1 MINFENSHEKYEFH
15 IINESGAF
23 DAEFYRNS
31 YPDLAHIGSDNDLL
45 FHFLRYGANES
56 RRPNS
61 DFDTYEYAIKHPI
74 HKLLG
79 LNPLVFD
86 IVYGTWRERTK
97 SADKTETDP
106 AILERQ
112 IYEEIA
118 ESGLFDPEYYVN
130 TYHKNNKGNIDAIEH
145 YCADGWRKMLNP
157 AEFFNTKYYL
167 QENIDVANSGINP
180 FLHWLKYGKGEGRK
194 TDLRTVDLEAFNS
207 FNNPSI
213 IFISHEASVSG
224 APAVLLSLMDWVKRN
239 TEIKFSVIIGA
250 NGPWNKKF
258 EALAPCF
265 YMDGGHSDLR
275 AELRHFCGM
284 NVELVYVNT
293 IASGLYAKY
302 LDFLNAKFVT
312 HVHEMESVF
321 QLYEPHFEEI
331 SKLCTT
337 YIAVSQ
343 GSINA
348 LEKRLD
354 KSSNDIHFLKPF
366 IEARNIDRP
375 LLNKPTNKKIIFGC
389 GPVEL
394 RKGFDLFCDVGKAI
408 LHAGHTDIK
417 MYWIGMGVGTE
428 LNPQIEIQSRG
439 VQEIVEWLGTSEYT
453 RDHFAYG
460 DLFLLTSREDPY
472 PLVCMEAAECGI
484 PVICFDERAGG
495 MHSFVE
501 DDAGIVVPYLDT
513 LKMAGAAIQLFQN
526 DDERVRLGKRAQEK
540 VRQRHLVEVV
550 APRIMSAFPE
560 LTASNAR
567 SELEAY
573 KEAIAKKQVIS
584 FDIFDTLVVRKVSDP
599 EVVFDLVEY
608 ELTANECATVEF
620 FDQRMATAGKVLAS
634 HDGAVDD
641 ITIDS
646 IYSAMAL
653 YNDAGLEKSKE
664 IQLCMPHPLG
674 IKLYEHAISLGK
686 EVFFLSDMYL
696 DKVTIEKILRNCGID
711 PGERLYL
718 SSAIGY
724 KKDTGRLYQH
734 FLKDVKSIGYEPSD
748 VLHIGDNWRG
758 DVQLAKMNE
767 IDAIRFVPLH
777 EKELKLV
784 NFSSQERQG
793 LSQIGRIWEAY
804 CSQETNLWLLNNPD
818 LAKEIYIRLGFEIS
832 GPLAAMFAMFVREEA
847 KKHDAEL
854 IVFMARD
861 GRLIKKAFDILY
873 ESEIEDGSLRTKY
886 AALSRATVVPATLS
900 NPLTS
905 NDIYSLLEGLHLGQK
920 PIQYFLEKAGLSH
933 QDTTVKNICEK
944 HFSSIATVPS
954 WDDFATL
961 AQMLRDLSALIYEAN
976 APSREALRIYLE
988 EQELLSSSSALIVD
1002 VGWLLN
1008 IQSRLD
1014 KFIKSLG
1021 FSNKIH
1027 GCYIGSRSRIDK
1039 SVLHSSLL
1047 FEQGEPA
1054 IVSNFIEEHVTLFEV
1069 LFSAPE
1075 ASSHSLKLS
1084 ADGRSVDVV
1093 YKPLTHPIPQEFS
1106 VAQQLHCGAEMFF
1119 NRFAKA
1125 RNDFFPARISR
1136 DYFSELFRA
1145 LVLRP
1150 TDATKAAFSKFDVRL
1165 GGHHDLVSS
1174 RALVQT
1180 SDTFEYVFKSA
1191 DEYFQPIVNL
1201 PENSTFSVAII
1212 TSAGFENGS
1221 TRYRSRNLARSL
1233 RHRNIGTIVLHAGTS
1248 VEEAVELIKDVDVV
1262 IFQRCFEEQ
1271 GTVGEVLKRAKS
1283 MGKRLIAEMDDLV
1296 FPEYVKEIGSV
1307 AGGEWNLDEAMFIA
1321 ESYLKL
1327 LKKMD
1332 ACIVSTPVLKEHI
1345 DKFIGIPCSIVRNKV
1360 DEDFVEQFTLRNNKN
1375 LKLIYA
1381 SGTFSHRRDFELLE
1395 ETLYKFL
1402 RKNNDVLLSVLGA
1415 AQVSERILALP
1426 NVKNI
1431 GLLPYSQMLKFV
1443 SEHDLMLIPLE
1454 DNIFNDAKSNVKYIE
1469 CAAVGVPVIASG
1481 VAEYKNTIKHRK
1493 NGFLANCAADWEN
1506 LLGEIKKNPRMLNSI
1521 SKSSLDNVR
1530 EKYVTSIIE
1539 NDSLNLILGK
1549 TILNQRSQ
1557 KIRKSK

>member
-31 YPDLAHIGSDNDLL
+31 YPDLAHLGSDNDLL

-56 RRPNS
+56 RKPNS
-61 DFDTYEYAIKHPI
+61 EFDTLEYAVKHPI
-74 HKLLG
+74 HKLLN

-97 SADKTETDP
+97 CANKFEVDP
-106 AILERQ
+106 ATLERQ

-118 ESGLFDPEYYVN
+118 GSGLFNPEYYLN
-130 TYHKNNKGNIDAIEH
+130 NYHKNNISSIDAIED
-145 YCADGWRKMLNP
+145 YCADGWRKMFNP

-167 QENIDVANSGINP
+167 QENSDVSDSGINP

-194 TDLRTVDLEAFNS
+194 TDLRIVDLEAFNS
-207 FNNPSI
+207 FHNPSI

-239 TEIKFSVIIGA
+239 TKIKFSVIIGA
-250 NGPWNKKF
+250 KGPWNKKF

-284 NVELVYVNT
+284 NVELVYINT

-331 SKLCTT
+331 SKLCST

-343 GSINA
+343 GSIDA

-354 KSSNDIHFLKPF
+354 KSSNNIRFLKPF

-394 RKGFDLFCDVGKAI
+394 RKGFDLFCDVGRAI
-408 LHAGHTDIK
+408 LNSGHTDIK
-417 MYWIGMGVGTE
+417 MYWIGMGIGTE
-428 LNPQIEIQSRG
+428 LNPQNEIQSRG
-439 VQEIVEWLGTSEYT
+439 VQGIVEWLGTSEYT

-501 DDAGIVVPYLDT
+501 NDAGIVVPYLDT

-526 DDERVRLGKRAQEK
+526 EDERVRLGKRAQEK
-540 VRQRHLVEVV
+540 VRQRHLVDVV
-550 APRIMSAFPE
+550 APRIMSAFPD
-560 LTASNAR
+560 LTASTAH

-573 KEAIAKKQVIS
+573 REAIAKKQVIS

-674 IKLYEHAISLGK
+674 IQLYHHAISMGK

-696 DKVTIEKILRNCGID
+696 DKATIEEILRNCGID

-718 SSAIGY
+718 SSATGY
-724 KKDTGRLYQH
+724 KKDSGRLYQH
-734 FLKDVKSIGYEPSD
+734 FLKEVQSLGYKPSD

-758 DVQLAKMNE
+758 DVQLAKINQ

-777 EKELKLV
+777 EKDLKLV
-784 NFSSQERQG
+784 NFSSQERKD

-804 CSQETNLWLLNNPD
+804 CSQETNLWLMNNPD
-818 LAKEIYIRLGFEIS
+818 LTKEIYIRLGFELS

-847 KKHDAEL
+847 KKHNAEL

-861 GRLIKKAFDILY
+861 GRLIKKAFDTLY
-873 ESEIEDGSLRTKY
+873 ESEIENGSLRTKY

-933 QDTTVKNICEK
+933 RDTIVQNVCKEY
-944 HFSSIATVPS
+944 FSSIAAVPS

-961 AQMLRDLSALIYEAN
+961 ARMLRDLSPLIHKAN
-976 APSREALRIYLE
+976 TENREALRIYLE
-988 EQELLSSSSALIVD
+988 EQELLSNESALIVD

-1014 KFIKSLG
+1014 KFIKNLG
-1021 FSNKIH
+1021 FGKRMH

-1039 SVLHSSLL
+1039 SVSHSSLL

-1054 IVSNFIEEHVTLFEV
+1054 IISNFIEEHVTLFEV

-1075 ASSHSLKLS
+1075 ASSHSLKIS
-1084 ADGRSVDVV
+1084 ADGKSVDVI

-1119 NRFAKA
+1119 NRFSKA
-1125 RNDFFPARISR
+1125 RADFFPARISR
-1136 DYFSELFRA
+1136 DYFAELFRA

-1150 TDATKAAFSKFDVRL
+1150 TDVTKAAFAKFDVQL

-1180 SDTFEYVFKSA
+1180 SDTFEYVLKSA
-1191 DEYFQPIVNL
+1191 DEYFQPIIDLSQDFVI
-1201 PENSTFSVAII
+1201 SVAII
-1212 TSAGFENGS
+1212 TSAGYENGS

-1233 RHRNIGTIVLHAGTS
+1233 HHRNIGTIMLHAGTS
-1248 VEEAVELIKDVDVV
+1248 VEEAIELINKVDVV

-1271 GTVGEVLKRAKS
+1271 GTVGEILRRAKS
-1283 MGKRLIAEMDDLV
+1283 MGKRLIADMDDLV

-1332 ACIVSTPVLKEHI
+1332 ACIVSTPALKKHV
-1345 DKFIGIPCSIVRNKV
+1345 DKFVGIPCSIVRNKV
-1360 DEDFVEQFTLRNNKN
+1360 DEGFIEPLPLKKNKN

-1395 ETLYKFL
+1395 KTLYEFL
-1402 RKNNDVLLSVLGA
+1402 RKNSDVNLSVLGA
-1415 AQVSERILALP
+1415 AQVSERILALS

-1431 GLLPYSQMLKFV
+1431 GLLPYSQMLRFV

-1454 DNIFNDAKSNVKYIE
+1454 HNIFNDAKSNVKYIE

-1481 VAEYKNTIKHRK
+1481 VAEYKYTIKHRK
-1493 NGFLANCAADWEN
+1493 NGFIANCTADWEN
-1506 LLGEIKKNPRMLNSI
+1506 LLCEIQKNPELLDGI
-1521 SKSSLDNVR
+1521 AQSSFNNVR
-1530 EKYVTSIIE
+1530 ENYITSCME
-1539 NDSLNLILGK
+1539 NDAFNLIIGQNLS
-1549 TILNQRSQ
+1549 NRSAS
-1557 KIRKSK
+1557 KSRKSK